1 MKFEDNYESNI
12 PIDELW
18 QSLVDPYYL
27 GRLIPEIRTIDKTGE
42 ETYKIMGDFNLPGF
56 SNGLTGILKISNLEC
71 PKSFKA
77 DLSQD
82 GALAILSAK
91 IDINLIQRNENS
103 TLVNYKIYVKMP
115 FILKS
120 VFGKKVKEL
129 VQENAKHY
137 FEKLENHLKI

>member
-1 MKFEDNYESNI
+1 MQFEDNYESNI

-56 SNGLTGILKISNLEC
+56 SNGLTGILKISNLEF
-71 PKSFKA
+71 PKRFKA

-82 GALAILSAK
+82 AAIGILSAK
-91 IDINLIQRNENS
+91 IDINLIQRTENS
-103 TLVNYKIYVKMP
+103 TQVNYKIHVKMP
-115 FILKS
+115 LILKS
-120 VFGKKVKEL
+120 VIGKKVKEM